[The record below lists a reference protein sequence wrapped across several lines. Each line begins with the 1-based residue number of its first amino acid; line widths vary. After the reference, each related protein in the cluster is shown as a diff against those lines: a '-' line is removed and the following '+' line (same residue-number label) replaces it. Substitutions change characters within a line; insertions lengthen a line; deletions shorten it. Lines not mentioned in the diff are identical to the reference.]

1 MGRTFQVIEEEIV
14 FQFEEAEEGGYVVSV
29 PDLPG
34 CVSEG
39 DTFEEALEMIKDAMS
54 GWLMVAQEHR
64 DPIPDKYQRVLRS
77 HSVRR

>member
-1 MGRTFQVIEEEIV
+1 MGRKFQLIEEEIV

-34 CVSEG
+34 CISEG

-54 GWLMVAQEHR
+54 GWLLVAQEHG
-64 DPIPDKYQRVLRS
+64 DPIPDKYQRVPRS

>member
-1 MGRTFQVIEEEIV
+1 MGRKFEVIEDDIV

-39 DTFEEALEMIKDAMS
+39 DTFEGALEMIKDAMS
-54 GWLMVAQEHR
+54 GWLLVAREHG
-64 DPIPDKYQRVLRS
+64 DPIPDK
-77 HSVRR
+77 

>member
-1 MGRTFQVIEEEIV
+1 MARTFQVIDDDIV
-14 FQFEEAEEGGYVVSV
+14 FQFEEADEGGYVVSM

-54 GWLMVAQEHR
+54 GWLLVAQEHG
-64 DPIPDKYQRVLRS
+64 DPFPEKYQRVLRS
-77 HSVRR
+77 LSVRR

>member
-1 MGRTFQVIEEEIV
+1 MGRKFQVIEDDIT
-14 FQFEEAEEGGYVVSV
+14 FQFEEAEEGGYAVSV

-54 GWLMVAQEHR
+54 GWLLVAREHG

-77 HSVRR
+77 HSVQR